1 MANRVINIYPYFRNS
16 GGAQNVAL
24 QLAERLNGSFPIVL
38 ISTPV
43 DEVPEVYRQ
52 RANYQRLTLRHVKR
66 LADGR
71 TVFISHHRKT
81 TLILLLFQALLLRK
95 LPIVHVAHST
105 FVNLRWATWFPKRC
119 VAISQAVRQ
128 NMIDYFKVPKK
139 DITVIYDG
147 VKDLADGRILMVPAS
162 EQINILFA
170 GRLCKLKQQ
179 VRMAEYLQDKLPPH
193 VQLYFAGEGEDK
205 DALLD
210 IVGKSGQMH
219 YLGQIELCKEITRFH
234 YVLLFSEKEGLPLT
248 LLESCMFGRP
258 MLTNNIPAA
267 MEINKDGKTGFVYAD
282 FQSLAD
288 GLRKLPLPGSEPYK
302 ALSRN
307 ARKEYETKYRE
318 DIMVKRYEKLLNSVS
333 REER

>member
-1 MANRVINIYPYFRNS
+1 M
-16 GGAQNVAL
+16 AL

-43 DEVPEVYRQ
+43 AEVPEVYRR

-66 LADGR
+66 LADGQ

-81 TLILLLFQALLLRK
+81 TLILLLFQALLFRK

-139 DITVIYDG
+139 NITVIYDG
-147 VKDLADGRILMVPAS
+147 VKDLANGRILAVPAS

-179 VRMAEYLQDKLPPH
+179 VRMAEYLQDKLPAH

-219 YLGQIELCKEITRFH
+219 YLGQIDLCKEITRFH
-234 YVLLFSEKEGLPLT
+234 YVLLFSEKEGLSLT

-258 MLTNNIPAA
+258 MLTNNIPVAV
-267 MEINKDGKTGFVYAD
+267 EVNKDGITGFVYAD

-288 GLRKLPLPGSEPYK
+288 GLGKLPLPGSEPYK

-318 DIMVKRYEKLLNSVS
+318 EIMVKRYEKLLDTIS
-333 REER
+333 REDR